1 MRMNASGAPAV
12 SVVIGSYNRFRYLK
26 ATLGTVRRELADLP
40 HEIIVVDG
48 GSADGSLRWLL
59 RQKDVIT
66 IVQHNRGDWNGEPI
80 ERKSWGYFMNL
91 AFRAASGKYVC
102 MLSDD
107 CLVIPGAIV
116 NGLGV
121 FEHALELR
129 EPRVGAVAFY
139 WRNWPEQDS
148 YWIGFTFGNRMF
160 VNHGLYLREA
170 LEKVG
175 FIDAQSY
182 FFYHADGDLCL
193 RLDEAG
199 FRCID
204 SPNSFIEHASHA
216 NLPLKK
222 TNYERQK
229 HDWDAYSARWRHLG
243 EPKQGWKSTAYTDA
257 EQTADKYW
265 NRRMEGLRPLL
276 RKRAGAVA
284 RALRHP
290 LTGVRR
296 LSDRG

>member
-1 MRMNASGAPAV
+1 VSASENPVV
-12 SVVIGSYNRFRYLK
+12 SVVIGSYNRSRYLR
-26 ATLGTVRRELADLP
+26 ATLNTVRRELADLP

-48 GSADGSLRWLL
+48 GSSDGSLRWLL

-66 IVQHNRGDWNGEPI
+66 TVQHNHGEWNGEPI

-91 AFRAASGKYVC
+91 AFREASGKYIC

-116 NGLGV
+116 NGLSV
-121 FEHALELR
+121 FEHAVEAG

-148 YWIGFTFGNRMF
+148 YWVGFTYGDRMF

-175 FIDAQSY
+175 FIDAESY
-182 FFYHADGDLCL
+182 SFYHADGDLCL

-199 FRCID
+199 YRCVE
-204 SPNSFIEHASHA
+204 SPSSFIEHATHA
-216 NLPLKK
+216 
-222 TNYERQK
+222 TVTQK
-229 HDWDAYSARWRHLG
+229 IKNFEHQKADLETYIARWGHLG
-243 EPKQGWKSTAYTDA
+243 EPKPAWKSTDYADT
-257 EQTADKYW
+257 ERTVDKYW
-265 NRRMEGLRPLL
+265 DRRMEGLWSLS
-276 RKRAGAVA
+276 RKKAEAVA
-284 RALRHP
+284 HTLRRVSIGALR
-290 LTGVRR
+290 LR
-296 LSDRG
+296 SRG